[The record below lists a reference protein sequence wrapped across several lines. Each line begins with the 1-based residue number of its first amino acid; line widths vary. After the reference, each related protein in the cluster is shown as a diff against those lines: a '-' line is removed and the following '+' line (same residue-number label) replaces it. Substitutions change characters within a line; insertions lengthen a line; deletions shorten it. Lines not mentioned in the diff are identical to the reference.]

1 MNSRPDVSV
10 LEALL
15 GDSLV
20 KLAMRADHVE
30 PRVLKAQLAD
40 VGRRIAARRSLRR
53 SASIASSP
61 RRDAGALCGLAA
73 CW

>member
-1 MNSRPDVSV
+1 MNPRPEVSA

-20 KLAMRADHVE
+20 QLAMRADHIE

-40 VGRRIAARRSLRR
+40 VGRRIAARRSPRR
-53 SASIASSP
+53 SASIASSS
-61 RRDAGALCGLAA
+61 RRDAGAHCRLAA

>member
-1 MNSRPDVSV
+1 MNSRPEVSA

-15 GDSLV
+15 GDLLV
-20 KLAMRADHVE
+20 QLAMRADHVE

-40 VGRRIAARRSLRR
+40 VGRRIAPRRSLRR
-53 SASIASSP
+53 SASIASLA
-61 RRDAGALCGLAA
+61 RRDAGAHCGLAA